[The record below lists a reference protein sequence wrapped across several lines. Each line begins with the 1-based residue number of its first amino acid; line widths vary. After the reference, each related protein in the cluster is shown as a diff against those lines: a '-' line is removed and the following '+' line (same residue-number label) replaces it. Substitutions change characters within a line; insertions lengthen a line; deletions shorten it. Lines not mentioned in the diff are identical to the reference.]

1 MTDPAVPLE
10 LKIPKQSQSPVNE
23 ITEWVE
29 EHGNLLYRFAR
40 YRVNSHELAEDL
52 VP

>member
-1 MTDPAVPLE
+1 MTDPAFPLE
-10 LKIPKQSQSPVNE
+10 LKNPKQSESPVNK